1 MPAEPEKPPKTGP
14 EPDSGFSDG
23 PATPRRS
30 GWRWATPLALAVCGG
45 LVVTS
50 AANSDGTDLRP
61 GRYADLGSVVRA
73 ENREVDALQDRAR
86 DLTEEVADLGRA
98 GGDRTARR
106 YRDRSARVR
115 GVAGLEP
122 VTGEGVTVTL
132 ADAPDE
138 VAETSE
144 IEPNRL
150 VVHQQDLQAVVN
162 ALWRGGA
169 EAITLEGRRIV
180 STTGIKCAGSVVQ
193 LQGLVFPEPY
203 TIEAVGPA
211 YDMVAS
217 LDADDAVTSFRV
229 DAARPDVAVGYDVQ
243 LDSLLTAPPYEGVV
257 TTSYAEPMD

>member
-1 MPAEPEKPPKTGP
+1 MPADPEKPPTTGP
-14 EPDSGFSDG
+14 EPG
-23 PATPRRS
+23 PDAPRTPGRS

-50 AANSDGTDLRP
+50 AASSDGTDLRP

-86 DLTEEVADLGRA
+86 ELTDQVAALGRSR
-98 GGDRTARR
+98 GDRTARR
-106 YRDRSARVR
+106 YRDRSAQVR
-115 GVAGLEP
+115 GAAGLEP
-122 VTGEGVTVTL
+122 VTGEGLTVTL

-138 VAETSE
+138 IAETSE
-144 IEPNRL
+144 VEPNRL

-243 LDSLLTAPPYEGVV
+243 LDSLLTAPPYDGVV
-257 TTSYAEPMD
+257 TTSYASPMD